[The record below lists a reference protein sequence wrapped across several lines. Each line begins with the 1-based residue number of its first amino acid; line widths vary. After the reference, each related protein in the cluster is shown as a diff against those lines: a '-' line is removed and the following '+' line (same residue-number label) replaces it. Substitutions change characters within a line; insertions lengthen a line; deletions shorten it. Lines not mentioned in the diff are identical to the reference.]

1 MALSNF
7 SELKTEIANY
17 VDRSDLTDQIPTFI
31 KLTEARINRSLR
43 VRLMESVKVISLVS
57 GSKRYP
63 VPSDYLQLRT
73 VQYDTSSIANTTLNG
88 DITDSVT
95 EIILTSATGFTATG
109 TILIGTEQITYTGI
123 STETLT
129 GCTRA
134 ANGTTAA
141 AHDSGAGVI
150 EIYTIFTTG
159 TISDNVN
166 KIIHPLNYVTPQL
179 LPRINAGSITGIP
192 EAYTLRAGYIL
203 MGPVPSSSYTMEID
217 YYAKVAALSDA
228 APTNT
233 MLTNNPDIY
242 LYGSLME
249 AEPFI
254 MNDGRVALW
263 QAAFARAIQDIQL
276 QDDKDSHSG
285 NSMRVMNTSGYY

>member
-7 SELKTEIANY
+7 SELKTEMANY

-43 VRLMESVKVISLVS
+43 VRLMESVKIISLVS

-73 VQYDTSSIANTTLNG
+73 VQYDTSSIASTTLNG

-141 AHDSGAGVI
+141 AHDSGADVI

-166 KIIHPLNYVTPQL
+166 KVIHPLNYVTPQL

>member
-192 EAYTLRAGYIL
+192 EAYTMRAGYIL